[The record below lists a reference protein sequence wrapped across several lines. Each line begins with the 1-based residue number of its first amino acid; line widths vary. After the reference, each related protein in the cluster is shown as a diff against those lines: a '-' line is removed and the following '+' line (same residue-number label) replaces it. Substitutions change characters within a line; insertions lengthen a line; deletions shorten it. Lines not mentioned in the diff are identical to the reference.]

1 MKTKYLSEVTNIKSG
16 NSAPQGEEPFVN
28 GKYNFYRTYDVGQI
42 KQGEIFE
49 SRDKV
54 NKETYLNLKIFPVNT
69 ILFPKSGASTFNN
82 NRVIIKKEGAIAS
95 HLAGIKAN
103 PEFLND
109 YYLYYFLLT
118 IDAKNLA
125 QDSAYPSVNLKQISQ
140 IKIPVPSLQE
150 QEKIVERLDK
160 VFHDVDIAIETT
172 EKNIKNI
179 EDLYSSK
186 SVNIFDSLAES
197 FDNIYLN
204 DACKVERGSSPR
216 PIKQFIT
223 NDVTGVNWIKIGDIK
238 EGEKYVTQ
246 TKERITIEGS
256 KKSRYV
262 KKGDLILTNS
272 MSYGRPYIM
281 DIDGY
286 IHDGWFVLRLSENV
300 ETEYFYY
307 LLSSPFV
314 QKQFHSLAAGS
325 VVKNISGNLLKK
337 TKVIIPTL
345 DQQLQTSEKL
355 TEISKN
361 TNRFMEINN
370 LKINKL
376 KILKSSIL
384 NKFFS
389 VKSTSNNK

>member
-1 MKTKYLSEVTNIKSG
+1 MTINNLRK
-16 NSAPQGEEPFVN
+16 
-28 GKYNFYRTYDVGQI
+28 DV
-42 KQGEIFE
+42 
-49 SRDKV
+49 
-54 NKETYLNLKIFPVNT
+54 LN
-69 ILFPKSGASTFNN
+69 
-82 NRVIIKKEGAIAS
+82 
-95 HLAGIKAN
+95 
-103 PEFLND
+103 
-109 YYLYYFLLT
+109 
-118 IDAKNLA
+118 NL
-125 QDSAYPSVNLKQISQ
+125 Q
-140 IKIPVPSLQE
+140 IPVPSLRE

-160 VFHDVDIAIETT
+160 VLHDVDIAIETT

-179 EDLYSSK
+179 EDLYLSK

-246 TKERITIEGS
+246 TKEKITIAGS
-256 KKSRYV
+256 KKSRQV

-325 VVKNISGNLLKK
+325 VVKNISGDLLKK

-345 DQQLQTSEKL
+345 DHQLQTSEKL

-389 VKSTSNNK
+389 VESTSTNT